1 MTGGAGFCVG
11 LTGAA
16 FGAAAKVGAGV
27 AVGVGVGVGVGLGD
41 GVGVDVADIVG
52 ASVVEGAPPP
62 TPPGFEV
69 RLVGPEL
76 VAGASVPAHAQVDRK
91 RTPTIPQPITAAARL
106 VEPSKGAR
114 DLIPQPLAINTAIS
128 RTASPRKVKPGL
140 PINDNIHRAH
150 RR

>member
-1 MTGGAGFCVG
+1 M
-11 LTGAA
+11 TGAA
-16 FGAAAKVGAGV
+16 VGAAAKVGAGV
-27 AVGVGVGVGVGLGD
+27 GGGVAVGVAVGVGVGLGD
-41 GVGVDVADIVG
+41 GVGVDAVDIVG

-62 TPPGFEV
+62 TPLGFEV

-76 VAGASVPAHAQVDRK
+76 VVGASVPAHAQVDRK

-140 PINDNIHRAH
+140 PINDNIHRAN